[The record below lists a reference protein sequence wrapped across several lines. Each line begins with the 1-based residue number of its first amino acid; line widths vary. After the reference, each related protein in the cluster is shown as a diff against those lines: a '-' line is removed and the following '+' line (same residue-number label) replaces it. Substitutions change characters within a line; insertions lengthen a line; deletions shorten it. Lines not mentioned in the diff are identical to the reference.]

1 MMISASYFYP
11 MIFVL
16 VLEYY
21 FAWSV
26 IAFLIF
32 FGSSIYRSTEKEL
45 TKFRIIRILLVALI
59 QSIFAP
65 AIFGMLMCVFLGA
78 LEGFLFCVKVT
89 SAVLFPQAPAPQ
101 AIPAIPKI
109 TL

>member
-1 MMISASYFYP
+1 MINANYFYP
-11 MIFVL
+11 VVFVL
-16 VLEYY
+16 LLEYY

-32 FGSSIYRSTEKEL
+32 FGSSIYQSTEEEL
-45 TKFRIIRILLVALI
+45 TKSRIIRILLVALI
-59 QSIFAP
+59 KSIFAP

-78 LEGFLFCVKVT
+78 LEGFLFCVTVT

-101 AIPAIPKI
+101 AIPAIPQI